1 LLYKH
6 FETQTKKFD
15 EYIAVCEKLGKT
27 PNLDKLPMNRAYYPF
42 EVQLAL
48 VIHEVLPDRWD
59 GMSGSYMG
67 KDWSCVDAY
76 LTAYEVEDK
85 RTVLMFIKALD
96 ISYSNSVNDNIQRE
110 QKKKDSQGNKFVP
123 KATI

>member
-1 LLYKH
+1 MDR
-6 FETQTKKFD
+6 T
-15 EYIAVCEKLGKT
+15 
-27 PNLDKLPMNRAYYPF
+27 YYPY
-42 EVQLAL
+42 EVQIAFL
-48 VIHEVLPDRWD
+48 IHEVLPDRWD

-85 RTVLMFIKALD
+85 KTVLLFIKVLD
-96 ISYSNSVNDNIQRE
+96 VSYANTINESMNRE
-110 QKKKDSQGNKFVP
+110 RKKKDSQGNKFVP

>member
-1 LLYKH
+1 LLSTH
-6 FETQTKKFD
+6 FESQTKKFE
-15 EYIAVCEKLGKT
+15 EYLAVCEKLGKT
-27 PNLDKLPMNRAYYPF
+27 PNLNKLPMDRTYYPY
-42 EVQLAL
+42 EVQIAFL
-48 VIHEVLPDRWD
+48 IHEVLPDRWD

-85 RTVLMFIKALD
+85 KTVLLFIKALD
-96 ISYSNSVNDNIQRE
+96 ISYSNSVNENIERE
-110 QKKKDSQGNKFVP
+110 QKKRDSQGNKFVP